1 MGIVSF
7 NQLED
12 AELMND
18 QIQGNFQQGVP
29 EEQQTVGL
37 DLTADEI
44 IEVTA
49 EFFASFKCKTYE
61 GREEFKRRYITTNK
75 LVLTLIGFNE
85 ALRQIP
91 VKQLPPQ
98 YALFIGFAVLIVS
111 GIFIKVDESKY
122 MKQDKTDKDIQK
134 RVEQEERKKQVEKKE
149 EQDELVKKG
158 MELLEGGVK
167 E

>member
-1 MGIVSF
+1 
-7 NQLED
+7 
-12 AELMND
+12 
-18 QIQGNFQQGVP
+18 
-29 EEQQTVGL
+29 
-37 DLTADEI
+37 
-44 IEVTA
+44 
-49 EFFASFKCKTYE
+49 
-61 GREEFKRRYITTNK
+61 
-75 LVLTLIGFNE
+75 
-85 ALRQIP
+85 
-91 VKQLPPQ
+91 
-98 YALFIGFAVLIVS
+98 VS